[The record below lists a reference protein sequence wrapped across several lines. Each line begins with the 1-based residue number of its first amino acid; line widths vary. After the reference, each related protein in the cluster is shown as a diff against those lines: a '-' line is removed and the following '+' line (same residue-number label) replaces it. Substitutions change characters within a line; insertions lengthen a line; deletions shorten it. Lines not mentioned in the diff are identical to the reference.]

1 MFHAMARH
9 QQKLERKQVL
19 LGLLIDIGTELFA
32 MSVTCA
38 YAESLATNKNK
49 RGDAYQL
56 AEEFCKQARKRI
68 SQQFRSLSRNNQ
80 ASALALTKD
89 VLDGK
94 VKWMEDGIIAIEKA
108 A

>member
-1 MFHAMARH
+1 
-9 QQKLERKQVL
+9 
-19 LGLLIDIGTELFA
+19 

-38 YAESLATNKNK
+38 YAESLASNKNK
-49 RGDAYQL
+49 QGDAHQL

-68 SQQFRSLSRNNQ
+68 TQHFKTLSNCNQ
-80 ASALALTKD
+80 ASALALSKD

-94 VKWMEDGIIAIEKA
+94 VKWMEDGIIPIEKA